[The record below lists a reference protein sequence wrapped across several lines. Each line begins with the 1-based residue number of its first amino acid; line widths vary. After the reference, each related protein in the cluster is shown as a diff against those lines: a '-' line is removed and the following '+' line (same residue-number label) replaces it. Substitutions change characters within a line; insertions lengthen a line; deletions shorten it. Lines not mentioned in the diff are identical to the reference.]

1 MFSCAS
7 TCVGGVHLFCWASA
21 SFVGICMLWASIFW
35 VGVGGGGGSE
45 APDRRPGPTN
55 GRGVTLVTSMTFLPL
70 CGCRF

>member
-35 VGVGGGGGSE
+35 VECGWWWSGVRP
-45 APDRRPGPTN
+45 PDRRTPTN
-55 GRGVTLVTSMTFLPL
+55 GRGVNAGNADDFFAALLM
-70 CGCRF
+70 